1 MALIFRILLTDGR
14 RILGYP
20 RPVKSSKVATSG
32 RSSIDMSSLPCVCV
46 CGPNMCLPGR
56 VVFRPIFCCYDDDDV
71 LDILHPPKEHSAREM
86 SKLHPIS
93 YKL

>member
-20 RPVKSSKVATSG
+20 RPVKSSKVATGG

-46 CGPNMCLPGR
+46 GLTC
-56 VVFRPIFCCYDDDDV
+56 VFRPIFCCYDDDDV